1 VVGLEGVPA
10 VGPSEVRHVVDTGMK
25 GRVVLVTGASSGIG
39 RAIAEAYGA
48 EGARVALTYRSAE
61 ASAHATARA
70 VEAAGGESLVL
81 PLELGRIGS
90 CNEAIEAVRER
101 WSGIDGLVANAV
113 QWPERSPEDADGFE
127 QMRVERWRTTLRTNL
142 EGTFATLRAA
152 LPAMRGRDGGRI
164 VLMSSGLAE
173 EGMPGGGDYGA
184 AKAGLHGLARSL
196 AWELGREGILVNVV
210 DTGFTLTERNLEHF
224 GDDVRERTARA
235 VPSRRLS
242 TPEEVARLV
251 VFLGSAANGN
261 ITGEIVREGS
271 STAGSAHSSM
281 AA

>member
-1 VVGLEGVPA
+1 VE
-10 VGPSEVRHVVDTGMK
+10 HVVDTGMSE
-25 GRVVLVTGASSGIG
+25 RVVLVTGGSSGIG
-39 RAIAEAYGA
+39 RAVAMAYGA
-48 EGARVALTYRSAE
+48 EGARVALTYRTGE
-61 ASAHATARA
+61 AAARATARA
-70 VEAAGGESLVL
+70 VASAGGEALVV
-81 PLELGRIGS
+81 PLKLERISS
-90 CNEAIEAVRER
+90 CGETIAAVSDR
-101 WSGIDGLVANAV
+101 WGGIDVLVANAV
-113 QWPERSPEDADGFE
+113 QWPERAPEDADGFE
-127 QMRVERWRTTLRTNL
+127 HMRVERWRTTLRTNL
-142 EGTFATLRAA
+142 EGTFATVRAA
-152 LPAMRGRDGGRI
+152 LPAMRGRGRGRI

-196 AWELGREGILVNVV
+196 AWELGPEGILVNVV

-224 GDDVRERTARA
+224 GDDMRERVARA

-261 ITGEIVREGS
+261 ISGEVVREGS
-271 STAGSAHSSM
+271 STAGSAHTAM

>member
-1 VVGLEGVPA
+1 VGLDRVPA
-10 VGPSEVRHVVDTGMK
+10 VGPSEVRRVVDTGMK

-61 ASAHATARA
+61 AAAHATARA

-90 CNEAIEAVRER
+90 CDEAIAAVRER
-101 WSGIDGLVANAV
+101 WSGIDVLVANAV
-113 QWPERSPEDADGFE
+113 QWPERSPEDAYGFE

-152 LPAMRGRDGGRI
+152 LPAMRGRDRGRI

>member
-1 VVGLEGVPA
+1 ME
-10 VGPSEVRHVVDTGMK
+10 TGMS
-25 GRVVLVTGASSGIG
+25 GRVVLVTGGSSGIG
-39 RAIAEAYGA
+39 RAVAIAYGG
-48 EGARVALTYRSAE
+48 EGARVALTYRSGE
-61 ASAHATARA
+61 AAARA
-70 VEAAGGESLVL
+70 VAREVEAAGGEALAL
-81 PLELGRIGS
+81 PLELGRLDS
-90 CNEAIEAVRER
+90 CDAAIAAVRDR
-101 WSGIDGLVANAV
+101 WGGIDVLVANAV
-113 QWPERSPEDADGFE
+113 QWPDRGAEDAGGFE
-127 QMRVERWRTTLRTNL
+127 YMRVERWRTTLRTNL
-142 EGTFATLRAA
+142 EGTFATVRAA
-152 LPAMRGRDGGRI
+152 LPAMRDRETAGRI
-164 VLMSSGLAE
+164 VLVSSGLAE

-224 GDDVRERTARA
+224 GDEMRERVAGA

-261 ITGEIVREGS
+261 ISGEIVREGS
-271 STAGSAHSSM
+271 STAGSAHAAM

>member
-1 VVGLEGVPA
+1 VVGLEEVPA
-10 VGPSEVRHVVDTGMK
+10 VGTSEVRHVVDTGMK

-61 ASAHATARA
+61 AAAHATARS
-70 VEAAGGESLVL
+70 VEAASGESLVL

-90 CNEAIEAVRER
+90 CNQAIAAVRER
-101 WSGIDGLVANAV
+101 WSGIDVLVANAV

-142 EGTFATLRAA
+142 EGTFATVRAA
-152 LPAMRGRDGGRI
+152 LPAMRGRDRGRI

-184 AKAGLHGLARSL
+184 AKSGLHGLARSL
-196 AWELGREGILVNVV
+196 AWELGSEGILVNVV

-271 STAGSAHSSM
+271 STAGSAHAAM

>member
-1 VVGLEGVPA
+1 MVGLERVPA

-61 ASAHATARA
+61 AAAHATARS

-90 CNEAIEAVRER
+90 CNEAIAAVRER
-101 WSGIDGLVANAV
+101 WSGIDVLVANAV

-142 EGTFATLRAA
+142 EGTFATVRAA
-152 LPAMRGRDGGRI
+152 LPAMRGRDRGRI

>member
-1 VVGLEGVPA
+1 M
-10 VGPSEVRHVVDTGMK
+10 R

-61 ASAHATARA
+61 AAARATARA
-70 VEAAGGESLVL
+70 VEAAGGGSLVL
-81 PLELGRIGS
+81 PLELARIGS
-90 CNEAIEAVRER
+90 CSETIAAVRDR
-101 WSGIDGLVANAV
+101 WGGIDVLVANAV
-113 QWPERSPEDADGFE
+113 QWPERGPEDANGFE
-127 QMRVERWRTTLRTNL
+127 HMRVERWQTTLRTNL
-142 EGTFATLRAA
+142 EGTFATVRAA
-152 LPAMRGRDGGRI
+152 LPAMRGRDRGRI

-196 AWELGREGILVNVV
+196 AWELGSEGILVNVI

-224 GDDVRERTARA
+224 GDDLRERTARA

-251 VFLGSAANGN
+251 VFLGSPANGN

-271 STAGSAHSSM
+271 STAGSAHTAM

>member
-1 VVGLEGVPA
+1 VEQ
-10 VGPSEVRHVVDTGMK
+10 VVDTGMS

-39 RAIAEAYGA
+39 RAVATAYGA
-48 EGARVALTYRSAE
+48 EGARVALTYRTGE
-61 ASAHATARA
+61 AAARATARA
-70 VEAAGGESLVL
+70 VVSAGGEALVV
-81 PLELGRIGS
+81 PLKLERISS
-90 CNEAIEAVRER
+90 CGETIAAVSDR
-101 WSGIDGLVANAV
+101 WGGIDVLVANAV
-113 QWPERSPEDADGFE
+113 QWPERAPGDADGFE
-127 QMRVERWRTTLRTNL
+127 HMRVERWRTTLRTNL
-142 EGTFATLRAA
+142 EGTFATVRAA
-152 LPAMRGRDGGRI
+152 LPAMRGRSHGRI

-196 AWELGREGILVNVV
+196 AWELGPEGILVNVV

-224 GDDVRERTARA
+224 GDDMRERVARA

-242 TPEEVARLV
+242 TPQEVARLV

-261 ITGEIVREGS
+261 ISGEVVREGS
-271 STAGSAHSSM
+271 STAGSAHTAM